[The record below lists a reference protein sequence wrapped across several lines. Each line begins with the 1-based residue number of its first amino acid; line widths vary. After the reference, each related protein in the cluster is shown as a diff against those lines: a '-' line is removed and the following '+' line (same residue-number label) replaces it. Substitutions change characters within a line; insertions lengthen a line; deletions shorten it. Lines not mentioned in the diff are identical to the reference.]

1 MDKIKIKKK
10 TKSEVE
16 KNLLKYLKKNKII
29 EDVSDEEDDSYGKLS
44 ILSISSAEQE
54 LGLNNQEII
63 ISRLR
68 NKINFLEQEILIL
81 ENNNKLIE

>member
-29 EDVSDEEDDSYGKLS
+29 EDVSDEEDSYGKLS
-44 ILSISSAEQE
+44 ISSAEE
-54 LGLNNQEII
+54 IGLNNQEII

-68 NKINFLEQEILIL
+68 NKINFLESEIRIL

>member
-10 TKSEVE
+10 TKSEIE

-29 EDVSDEEDDSYGKLS
+29 QDVSDEEDDSYGKLS
-44 ILSISSAEQE
+44 ISSNEE
-54 LGLNNQEII
+54 IGLNNQEII

-68 NKINFLEQEILIL
+68 NKINFLESEIRIL